1 MKDTTKF
8 KKVSVPA
15 PDKIDLSK
23 PVKGTVVLTKTNSD
37 IFGQG
42 QSTVQGK
49 GKATKGTKYNTSSSG
64 VRQCQ
69 TDQDFGQI
77 STLKENVEKKCVR
90 KVRKEHLLKHR

>member
-8 KKVSVPA
+8 KKVSVPT

-42 QSTVQGK
+42 QSTVKGK
-49 GKATKGTKYNTSSSG
+49 GKATKGIKYNTSSSG
-64 VRQCQ
+64 VR
-69 TDQDFGQI
+69 
-77 STLKENVEKKCVR
+77 
-90 KVRKEHLLKHR
+90 